1 MANWHYRNDWSIIIN
16 LASHP
21 RRNRRFYRLMI
32 FGLVAVLAAI
42 IVNLVIFNLK
52 NVSEFSRASLSNKQ
66 IWQKIT
72 ELNSENRRISREVQ
86 NLNQQYKSIVDELN
100 GLIEQKAFSWVKFF
114 SCLEE
119 ALPSGCYLVSFNPSR
134 SSSSLEFR
142 IKLGLSNRDDLSS
155 LLRNFQQQGFREIKI
170 LSEAFQD
177 NKFQVEMSFKDVEIK

>member
-21 RRNRRFYRLMI
+21 RRNRRLYRLMI

-114 SCLEE
+114 SVWKKPCLQDVIWFLLTS
-119 ALPSGCYLVSFNPSR
+119 AVLLPLWN
-134 SSSSLEFR
+134 
-142 IKLGLSNRDDLSS
+142 
-155 LLRNFQQQGFREIKI
+155 
-170 LSEAFQD
+170 SELNLA
-177 NKFQVEMSFKDVEIK
+177 